1 METQSISTYEVIDSL
16 LLQVQNMATE
26 SVIMSSDFSKLILE
40 THKHSEV
47 WQRIKKLFTSFPKK
61 KEVIDKLN
69 KIYIYTGISTIA
81 AMLFFI
87 LVCKKLFKKCNN
99 NISV

>member
-47 WQRIKKLFTSFPKK
+47 WQSIKKSRKK
-61 KEVIDKLN
+61 RAALHLISKEKGS
-69 KIYIYTGISTIA
+69 YR
-81 AMLFFI
+81 
-87 LVCKKLFKKCNN
+87 
-99 NISV
+99 

>member
-47 WQRIKKLFTSFPKK
+47 WQRIKKALHLIS
-61 KEVIDKLN
+61 KEKGS
-69 KIYIYTGISTIA
+69 YR
-81 AMLFFI
+81 
-87 LVCKKLFKKCNN
+87 
-99 NISV
+99 